1 MASVKTL
8 RGSKVGTADLD
19 DAAFGGKQHPVILR
33 EAVLMYGAN
42 RRVGTAK
49 VKTRAEVQGS
59 TKKLYKQKH
68 TGRARHGDKK
78 APLFRKGGVAHGPV
92 PRDYRYAL
100 PRQAL
105 RKALKVALA
114 RKLADGEVVR
124 WEAASFDKPSTKSAV
139 ASLASLGAEK
149 SALLVGGGAVDRNVL
164 LSVRNL
170 PGVRALP
177 AAEVTARDVV
187 AHGTLVLLDGAY
199 EALSERC
206 ARVGKG
212 VKHLGG
218 HRKAAEGKAAEEG
231 SAS

>member
-8 RGSKVGTADLD
+8 RGGTVATAEID
-19 DAAFGGKQHPVILR
+19 DAPFGGKQHPVILR
-33 EAVLMYGAN
+33 EAVLMYDAN

-49 VKTRAEVQGS
+49 TKTRGEVRGS

-78 APLFRKGGVAHGPV
+78 APLFRKGGVAHGPK

-114 RKLADGEVVR
+114 RKIADGEVFR
-124 WEAASFDKPSTKSAV
+124 WEGATFEKASTKAAV
-139 ASLASLGAEK
+139 ASLASLGADR
-149 SALLVGGGAVDRNVL
+149 ALLVGGTTVDANLL

-177 AAEVTARDVV
+177 AAEVTARDVA
-187 AHGTLVLLDGAY
+187 AHRALVLLDGAY
-199 EALSERC
+199 EVLAERV

-212 VKHLGG
+212 VKH
-218 HRKAAEGKAAEEG
+218 AAVAAEEG